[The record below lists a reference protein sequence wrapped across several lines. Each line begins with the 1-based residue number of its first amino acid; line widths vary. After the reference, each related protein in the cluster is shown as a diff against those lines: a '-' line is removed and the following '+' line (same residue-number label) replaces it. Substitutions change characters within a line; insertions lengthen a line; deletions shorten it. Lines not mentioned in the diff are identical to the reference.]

1 MWKIIISTDLV
12 VDLDVKQE
20 MIYRIQKCQQNIYKW
35 KKEKHNMEN
44 TDNTREISNRRKM
57 RNMLKWRGEKKRT
70 EVKSE
75 DITGWL

>member
-1 MWKIIISTDLV
+1 
-12 VDLDVKQE
+12 
-20 MIYRIQKCQQNIYKW
+20 
-35 KKEKHNMEN
+35 MEN

-57 RNMLKWRGEKKRT
+57 RNMFKWRGEKKRT